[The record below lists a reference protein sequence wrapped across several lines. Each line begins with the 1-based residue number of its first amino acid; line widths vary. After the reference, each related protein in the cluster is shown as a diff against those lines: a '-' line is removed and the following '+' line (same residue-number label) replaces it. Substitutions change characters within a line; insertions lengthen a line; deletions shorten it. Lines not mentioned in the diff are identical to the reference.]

1 VKVITNIPQMQKI
14 SFALKKKGKKIGVVP
29 TMGYL
34 HEGHLSLIRIAQKYS
49 DIVILTLF
57 INPTQF
63 AAHEDLNRY
72 PQDIP
77 GDLKKCK
84 KAGVDYVFSPKISKM
99 YPKNFETYVET
110 TQISLPLCGGSRPGH
125 FRGVTTIVS
134 KLFLITQPT
143 VAVLGKKDFQQL
155 AVIKRMGADLNF
167 PIRIIGAPIVRDK
180 DGLALSSRNVYLT
193 LEERKN
199 AVGISSALFWIRN
212 QIKSGETRIAILMSH
227 LKNKLF
233 SCGLRLDYAECLHSE
248 NLTPLTHYQKGKTL
262 FAVACFVGKTRLID
276 NIVV

>member
-1 VKVITNIPQMQKI
+1 MKVITNIPQMQKI

-84 KAGVDYVFSPKISKM
+84 KAGVDYV
-99 YPKNFETYVET
+99 
-110 TQISLPLCGGSRPGH
+110 SRPSH

-143 VAVLGKKDFQQL
+143 VAVFGKKDFQQL